1 MLARTAASAAA
12 FSRCPQPEFD
22 MSAQSRSFLPILAA
36 GAVAPALMLLYL
48 AGFRFP
54 GGAEP
59 APMAAEPA
67 PAGIVAGVDTAVF
80 AGGCFWGIEAVFDH
94 LVGVSTAVSG
104 YAGGTLASPHHE
116 EGRTGRPGHA

>member
-22 MSAQSRSFLPILAA
+22 MSAQSRSFPRILAA

-54 GGAEP
+54 GGRGAEP

-80 AGGCFWGIEAVFDH
+80 AGGCFWGVEAGFRP
-94 LVGVSTAVSG
+94 LGGGSA
-104 YAGGTLASPHHE
+104 AGPGDARGTPAPP
-116 EGRTGRPGHA
+116 RYPGG

>member
-22 MSAQSRSFLPILAA
+22 MSAQSRSFLPILTA

-54 GGAEP
+54 GGRGAEP

-80 AGGCFWGIEAVFDH
+80 AGGCFWGVAAGFRPP
-94 LVGVSTAVSG
+94 GGGPAPG
-104 YAGGTLASPHHE
+104 AGGARGPPPPPRHRGGGT
-116 EGRTGRPGHA
+116 RPA